1 VFFIEGG
8 RIMESEYTP
17 IFLEKKN
24 GFANGAWIHDH
35 VHINAKILPL
45 AYTSELGILRLI
57 VSDLD
62 AATGLLREE
71 GFIVRQS
78 SGAMEVIP
86 DWSHGLQDIL
96 HVLMNHGIDFELA
109 GIIPGIYQG

>member
-1 VFFIEGG
+1 
-8 RIMESEYTP
+8 MESEYTP

-35 VHINAKILPL
+35 VQINAMILPL
-45 AYTSELGILRLI
+45 AYTSDLGIIRLI

-62 AATGLLREE
+62 TATGLLRKQ

-78 SGAMEVIP
+78 SGAVEVIP
-86 DWSHGLQDIL
+86 DRSCGLQDIL
-96 HVLMNHGIDFELA
+96 HVLANHGIDVELT

>member
-1 VFFIEGG
+1 
-8 RIMESEYTP
+8 MESEYMP

-24 GFANGAWIHDH
+24 GFEHGVWIHDH
-35 VHINAKILPL
+35 VQINAKILPL
-45 AYTSELGILRLI
+45 AYTSDLGILRLI

-62 AATGLLREE
+62 AATGLLRKE

-86 DWSHGLQDIL
+86 DWSHGLRDIL
-96 HVLMNHGIDFELA
+96 HVLANHGIDFELT